1 MKYLSIW
8 MLLSIVLSSC
18 AYTRVVPLQSNTYP
32 AIPESEVT
40 IFVDENDLPQEYE
53 KVALITT
60 DYDSG
65 FDKVKWNSVKKKCAS
80 IGCNGV
86 YQKYEDR
93 ASQGEQIAGAIFGL
107 YTTDKAEFI
116 AIRYDSNRAEKANVS
131 DDNETSIVYEKSMSE
146 IKDYLESSAS
156 KDKVEG
162 FYSVFRTTINK
173 GSKEVVSDRK
183 LIGNIAILYY
193 DKNLFDVVDYYDE
206 LRFANDQPDIVGEI
220 ELDSELSCSYRTL
233 DSKNQVIDEYLI
245 IDYSNGFEI
254 RYEDEYSTH
263 INFYVKK

>member
-1 MKYLSIW
+1 
-8 MLLSIVLSSC
+8 LSIVLSSC

-40 IFVDENDLPQEYE
+40 IFVDENDLPKEYE

-116 AIRYDSNRAEKANVS
+116 AIRYDDS
-131 DDNETSIVYEKSMSE
+131 DENYNDDAVDKTDDLVYEKSMSGIE
-146 IKDYLESSAS
+146 QYLNSDNEKDII
-156 KDKVEG
+156 EG
-162 FYSVFRTTINK
+162 LYSISRTTINNQTK
-173 GSKEVVSDRK
+173 TILADKTK
-183 LIGNIAILYY
+183 IGKVAILKLE
-193 DKNLFDVVDYYDE
+193 DDFFDIVEYYDE
-206 LRFANDQPDIVGEI
+206 QRFSNDRPSIVGEVEI
-220 ELDSELSCSYRTL
+220 DNELSCTIRTF
-233 DSKNQVIDEYLI
+233 DDQNQLKEEHLI
-245 IDYSNGFEI
+245 INYKHGFEI
-254 RYEDEYSTH
+254 RFVEDNYTH
-263 INFYVKK
+263 IDMYTRE